1 MAKKIRIDFVSD
13 VVCPWCAVGLA
24 SLETALKRL
33 GGEIEAEINFQ
44 PFELNPDMLPEGEDR
59 DEHLARKYGRSKEE
73 FAASR
78 ETIRQRAASVGF
90 TMNAQDR
97 IYNTFDAH
105 RLLHWAGTRDKPAG
119 GESQA
124 KLKDALLRAYFT
136 DGLNVADPEV
146 LVAKAEEAGLDPKEA
161 RAILESDRYAQEV
174 KMDEQAWLASGISSV
189 PAIVVN
195 RTYLISGG
203 QPPEVFEQHLREM
216 AHGKINQDPA

>member
-1 MAKKIRIDFVSD
+1 MAKQIRIDFVSD

-24 SLETALKRL
+24 SLETALQRL
-33 GGEIEAEINFQ
+33 EGEVEAEIHFQ
-44 PFELNPDMLPEGEDR
+44 PFELNPDMPPEGEDR

-78 ETIRQRAASVGF
+78 ENIRQRAASVGF

-97 IYNTFDAH
+97 IYSSFDAH
-105 RLLHWAGTRDKPAG
+105 RLLHWAGLADQG
-119 GESQA
+119 GDAQA
-124 KLKDALLRAYFT
+124 KLKHALLRAYFT
-136 DGLNVADPEV
+136 DGLNITDAEV

-161 RAILESDRYAQEV
+161 RAILSSDRYAQDV
-174 KMDEQAWLASGISSV
+174 KLEEQAWLATGINSV

-203 QPPEVFEQHLREM
+203 QPPEVFETQLREM
-216 AHGKINQDPA
+216 ANRED